1 MKIIL
6 ILRAA
11 MMVLTL
17 GIASA
22 YAGDGDGQSA
32 VTLFTEVQAQQ
43 QAAIQARRHTNST
56 RLATTQNSGATAQA
70 NGARPAGVGASLFSV
85 FSLP

>member
-1 MKIIL
+1 MRIII

-11 MMVLTL
+11 LMVLTL
-17 GIASA
+17 GIGSA

-32 VTLFTEVQAQQ
+32 STLFTTVQAQQ
-43 QAAIQARRHTNST
+43 QAAIQARRHADPA
-56 RLATTQNSGATAQA
+56 RFAAPQGRAATAQA
-70 NGARPAGVGASLFSV
+70 GGVRPGVGGSLFSV